1 MVLSGLPYRK
11 LYLATKFTQLAKK
24 SNPSSSLSETIL
36 DIFIKN
42 GKKEFNAKQV
52 ASVLGMRDEKGRIL
66 IDKALNKLVGIGK
79 IKLIGPGRYKLISF
93 DRFVEGV
100 LDVNSRGSAYLI
112 QEGDDNDV
120 FIAPA
125 DLNRALH
132 KDKVRVCLFAA
143 RKDGRSAGEVVEI
156 LERARTEFVGVVER
170 KAGFAFLVPDDRH
183 MHVDLYIPNEKLNGV
198 QNGYKAIAR
207 ITDWPEDFNNPFGE
221 IIQVLGKPGN
231 NEVEMNAII
240 AEFGFPLK
248 FPEQVEREAEKIPEI
263 VPEAEIKNR
272 KDFRNVLTFTIDPED
287 AKDFDDAISVQ
298 PMENGLCEIGVHIAD
313 VSHYVRPGTQLDEE
327 AYNRG
332 TSIYLVDRV
341 VPMLP
346 EKLSNGVC
354 SLRPK
359 EDKLCFSAVF
369 VIDEKAHVHSEWFGK
384 TVIHS
389 NRRFAYEE
397 VQEIL
402 ENGKGEFSEEL
413 LLLNR
418 IAHVF
423 RKQRFK
429 EGAISFETQEVKLK
443 LDESGHPIGVYTKV
457 RKDAHK
463 LIEDFMLLA
472 NRKVAELMGKHK
484 RTCVYR
490 VHEAPNIDKLSQFGL
505 IAGRFGYRINVQ
517 SDKSIAKSLNSLLD
531 EAEGKP
537 EQNLLQ
543 QMAIRTMAKAYYST
557 KKTSHYGLAF
567 DYYSHFTSPIRRYPD
582 LMTHRELQSYLEHG
596 ANASATK
603 LEANCKHSSDMEQ
616 KAAEAERASIRYK
629 QVEYLNDSLGQVFP
643 GIISGVT
650 EWGIYVELEDNKC
663 EGMIRLSSLQDD
675 YYVYDEANMMVVGK
689 KKKIRYQLG
698 DKVKVKVLK
707 TDLVKRTIDFQLVK

>member
-1 MVLSGLPYRK
+1 M
-11 LYLATKFTQLAKK
+11 AKK

-112 QEGDDNDV
+112 QEGDENDV

-298 PMENGLCEIGVHIAD
+298 PMENGLWEIGVHIAD
-313 VSHYVRPGTQLDEE
+313 VSHYVRPGTQLDDE

-402 ENGKGEFSEEL
+402 ENGKGEFSDEL

-429 EGAISFETQEVKLK
+429 EGAISFETQEVKFK

-698 DKVKVKVLK
+698 DKVKVKVIK

>member
-1 MVLSGLPYRK
+1 M
-11 LYLATKFTQLAKK
+11 
-24 SNPSSSLSETIL
+24 
-36 DIFIKN
+36 
-42 GKKEFNAKQV
+42 
-52 ASVLGMRDEKGRIL
+52 
-66 IDKALNKLVGIGK
+66 
-79 IKLIGPGRYKLISF
+79 
-93 DRFVEGV
+93 
-100 LDVNSRGSAYLI
+100 
-112 QEGDDNDV
+112 
-120 FIAPA
+120 
-125 DLNRALH
+125 
-132 KDKVRVCLFAA
+132 
-143 RKDGRSAGEVVEI
+143 
-156 LERARTEFVGVVER
+156 
-170 KAGFAFLVPDDRH
+170 
-183 MHVDLYIPNEKLNGV
+183 
-198 QNGYKAIAR
+198 
-207 ITDWPEDFNNPFGE
+207 
-221 IIQVLGKPGN
+221 
-231 NEVEMNAII
+231 
-240 AEFGFPLK
+240 
-248 FPEQVEREAEKIPEI
+248 
-263 VPEAEIKNR
+263 
-272 KDFRNVLTFTIDPED
+272 
-287 AKDFDDAISVQ
+287 
-298 PMENGLCEIGVHIAD
+298 
-313 VSHYVRPGTQLDEE
+313 
-327 AYNRG
+327 
-332 TSIYLVDRV
+332 
-341 VPMLP
+341 
-346 EKLSNGVC
+346 
-354 SLRPK
+354 
-359 EDKLCFSAVF
+359 
-369 VIDEKAHVHSEWFGK
+369 
-384 TVIHS
+384 
-389 NRRFAYEE
+389 
-397 VQEIL
+397 
-402 ENGKGEFSEEL
+402 
-413 LLLNR
+413 
-418 IAHVF
+418 
-423 RKQRFK
+423 
-429 EGAISFETQEVKLK
+429 
-443 LDESGHPIGVYTKV
+443 DESGHPIGVYTKV

>member
-1 MVLSGLPYRK
+1 
-11 LYLATKFTQLAKK
+11 
-24 SNPSSSLSETIL
+24 
-36 DIFIKN
+36 
-42 GKKEFNAKQV
+42 
-52 ASVLGMRDEKGRIL
+52 MRDEKGRIL

-170 KAGFAFLVPDDRH
+170 KAGFAFLVPDDKH

-248 FPEQVEREAEKIPEI
+248 FPEQVEREAEKIPET

-298 PMENGLCEIGVHIAD
+298 PMENGLWEIGVHIAD
-313 VSHYVRPGTQLDEE
+313 VSHYVRPGTQLDDE

-429 EGAISFETQEVKLK
+429 EGAISFETQEVKFK
-443 LDESGHPIGVYTKV
+443 LDASGHPTGVYTKV

-663 EGMIRLSSLQDD
+663 EGMIRLASLQDD

-698 DKVKVKVLK
+698 DKVKVKVIK

>member
-1 MVLSGLPYRK
+1 VVLSGLPYRK

-429 EGAISFETQEVKLK
+429 EGAISFETQEVKFK

>member
-1 MVLSGLPYRK
+1 MFILEAK

-298 PMENGLCEIGVHIAD
+298 PMENGLWEIGVHIAD
-313 VSHYVRPGTQLDEE
+313 VSHYVRPGTQLDDE

-369 VIDEKAHVHSEWFGK
+369 VIDEKAQVHSEWFGK

-389 NRRFAYEE
+389 DRRFAYEE
-397 VQEIL
+397 VQEVL

-429 EGAISFETQEVKLK
+429 EGAISFETQEVKFK

-629 QVEYLNDSLGQVFP
+629 QVEYLHDSLGQVFP

-663 EGMIRLSSLQDD
+663 EGMIRLASLQDD

>member
-1 MVLSGLPYRK
+1 M
-11 LYLATKFTQLAKK
+11 AKK

-112 QEGDDNDV
+112 QEGEDNDV

-287 AKDFDDAISVQ
+287 AKDFDDAISVK
-298 PMENGLCEIGVHIAD
+298 PMENGLWEIGVHIAD
-313 VSHYVRPGTQLDEE
+313 VSHYVRPGTQLDDE

-389 NRRFAYEE
+389 DRRFAYEE

-402 ENGKGEFSEEL
+402 EKGNGEFSEEL

-429 EGAISFETQEVKLK
+429 EGAISFETQEVKFK

-596 ANASATK
+596 PNASATK